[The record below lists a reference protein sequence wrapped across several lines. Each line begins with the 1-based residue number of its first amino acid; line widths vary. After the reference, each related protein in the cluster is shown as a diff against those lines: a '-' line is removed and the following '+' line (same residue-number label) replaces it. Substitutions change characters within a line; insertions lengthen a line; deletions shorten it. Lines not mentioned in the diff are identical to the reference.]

1 MGFVIERVAE
11 PRAAGPAAVVEAY
24 VDDRLVRL
32 GEGDQS
38 QLGGR
43 GGGGG
48 GDTCVLQTSPL
59 IHYTSL
65 RFIVGPY
72 ANAVDVALSFFVL
85 RSPISP
91 PDQLSYN
98 HWLYGRRRCQA
109 LLILSVQ
116 RRTDGRNNFDLSL

>member
-11 PRAAGPAAVVEAY
+11 RWAAGPAAVVEAY

-43 GGGGG
+43 GGGG
-48 GDTCVLQTSPL
+48 DTCVLQTSPL

-65 RFIVGPY
+65 RFIVGPC
-72 ANAVDVALSFFVL
+72 ANALDVVLSLFFAL
-85 RSPISP
+85 RY
-91 PDQLSYN
+91 QLSYN
-98 HWLYGRRRCQA
+98 HRFYGSRRRRA
-109 LLILSVQ
+109 TRFVNISSNTHLKLSV
-116 RRTDGRNNFDLSL
+116 